1 MSGRPDAESGL
12 TDINTGQRAGRGGAR
27 HGGSETLPVSRP
39 SDRSRRST
47 TRGRGCQAA
56 RCSGPPLGRCR
67 GNRCCRLQPL
77 TASHCA
83 GSRTQS
89 GSRSQRPPQGFVWR
103 GASAGRRG
111 VNLPVKTRQ
120 ESSTEQQGSNID
132 QALARDAASTAEN
145 REKASAEPRR
155 PEVVRPIRRRQEPP
169 SEVFEEGFSKTRPD
183 CRNGRADRVPPRG
196 H

>member
-1 MSGRPDAESGL
+1 
-12 TDINTGQRAGRGGAR
+12 
-27 HGGSETLPVSRP
+27 
-39 SDRSRRST
+39 
-47 TRGRGCQAA
+47 
-56 RCSGPPLGRCR
+56 
-67 GNRCCRLQPL
+67 
-77 TASHCA
+77 
-83 GSRTQS
+83 
-89 GSRSQRPPQGFVWR
+89 
-103 GASAGRRG
+103 